1 MSMSE
6 SEFVDDV
13 DAIDVDEENGNN
25 FPGNG
30 EEDAMEEEEE
40 EKNSDSEEEQDT
52 EESYL
57 KMPEQKLKDP
67 APVWKCA
74 VRVPNGAKCSICGEV
89 YKTAILLGSP
99 GTSRRSMQKS
109 PK

>member
-1 MSMSE
+1 
-6 SEFVDDV
+6 
-13 DAIDVDEENGNN
+13 
-25 FPGNG
+25 
-30 EEDAMEEEEE
+30 MEEEEE

-57 KMPEQKLKDP
+57 KMPKLKLKDP
-67 APVWKCA
+67 APVCKCA